1 MKRMSKVF
9 VILGMAAFIFS
20 GCQKENTKAEPQVQV
35 ENDTYIENEND
46 PKKKNDLGPKK
57 SKPKLSKDLKQVEG
71 AKIGSVSSYV
81 EDRQVWNDFIDKEQI
96 ESAKRYEYGIHLP
109 RILLESEDAK
119 KANEEIDEI
128 AASIEKKYKDNKDDM
143 EANEIG
149 IYASFSVY
157 QDDKVLSL
165 MIENYDYWDG
175 EYTRYTVFNFSLPD
189 GNFISDEELMA
200 DLGVEKDEIL
210 PMVENSLREEQAIY
224 TKIYYRDIK
233 DSSYIYNPSNYTG
246 LVLNDLWDNYGNKD
260 RQIYIDEVGKPV
272 FVFAQYESPEMGR
285 CPSILKLKINNFD
298 DNPISDEYLK
308 MAIKLGID
316 PNDDKYQAFMIYL
329 GGAVDEN
336 SLQETLKKLHAWTN
350 VFLNYEDPSMLV
362 TIKESQVGD
371 LPYLVGEQCYLLIPK
386 YKNAS
391 VALKELEISNDGK
404 LKEVD
409 NVYLDS
415 NACCGS
421 TFICQNM
428 SDLGP
433 NGKITIRYRDDVY
446 EFSPSLSMKDGTM
459 TLPDEVLNGEEV
471 FDWSKQIQ
479 NETYSPTMYD
489 IMRSLIRVG

>member
-9 VILGMAAFIFS
+9 VILGLAAFIFS

-35 ENDTYIENEND
+35 ENDIYIENEND

-285 CPSILKLKINNFD
+285 CPSILKLKTNNFD

-308 MAIKLGID
+308 MAIKL
-316 PNDDKYQAFMIYL
+316 
-329 GGAVDEN
+329 
-336 SLQETLKKLHAWTN
+336 
-350 VFLNYEDPSMLV
+350 
-362 TIKESQVGD
+362 
-371 LPYLVGEQCYLLIPK
+371 
-386 YKNAS
+386 
-391 VALKELEISNDGK
+391 
-404 LKEVD
+404 
-409 NVYLDS
+409 
-415 NACCGS
+415 
-421 TFICQNM
+421 
-428 SDLGP
+428 
-433 NGKITIRYRDDVY
+433 
-446 EFSPSLSMKDGTM
+446 
-459 TLPDEVLNGEEV
+459 
-471 FDWSKQIQ
+471 
-479 NETYSPTMYD
+479 
-489 IMRSLIRVG
+489 SLIHI

>member
-9 VILGMAAFIFS
+9 VILGLATFIFT
-20 GCQKENTKAEPQVQV
+20 GCQKANDKVEPDAEVKH
-35 ENDTYIENEND
+35 DTYISN
-46 PKKKNDLGPKK
+46 KKDNTKTQDKI
-57 SKPKLSKDLKQVEG
+57 SESKLSKKLKQVEG
-71 AKIGSVSSYV
+71 AKLGSVSSYV

-96 ESAKRYEYGIHLP
+96 ESAKRYDRGIHLP
-109 RILLESEDAK
+109 RVLLKSEDAR

-128 AASIEKKYKDNKDDM
+128 VSSIKEKYKDRRKDM
-143 EANEIG
+143 EGKEIG

-157 QDDKVLSL
+157 QDDKILSL

-175 EYTRYTVFNFSLPD
+175 EYARYTVFNFSLPD
-189 GNFISDEELMA
+189 GNFISDEDLMA
-200 DLGVEKDEIL
+200 YLGVAEDQIL
-210 PMVENSLREEQAIY
+210 PIVENSLREEQRAYTSIY
-224 TKIYYRDIK
+224 CKDIK
-233 DSSYIYNPSNYTG
+233 DYSYIYNPSNYTG
-246 LVLNDLWDNYGNKD
+246 LVLNDLWDNYENKD
-260 RQIYIDEVGKPV
+260 RQIYIDEVSKPY
-272 FVFAQYESPEMGR
+272 FILAQYESSQMGR
-285 CPSILKLKINNFD
+285 CSQILKLKTNNFD
-298 DNPISDEYLK
+298 QNPIADEYLR
-308 MAIKLGID
+308 MARKLGID
-316 PNDDKYQAFMIYL
+316 PYDDKYKAFMIYL
-329 GGAVDEN
+329 GGAVDEG

-350 VFLNYEDPSMLV
+350 AFLNYENPSMLV

-391 VALKELEISNDGK
+391 VALKELEISEDGK

-409 NVYLDS
+409 NIYLDS
-415 NACCGS
+415 NACCGP

>member
-1 MKRMSKVF
+1 MIRKSKF
-9 VILGMAAFIFS
+9 LIILYLAAFIFS
-20 GCQKENTKAEPQVQV
+20 GCQKGNSKENSQPQAK
-35 ENDTYIENEND
+35 NDTYMAN
-46 PKKKNDLGPKK
+46 KNDTKKQQALGPKK
-57 SKPKLSKDLKQVEG
+57 SKSKISELKQVEG
-71 AKIGSVSSYV
+71 AKIGSISSYI
-81 EDRQVWNDFIDKEQI
+81 EDRQVWNDFIDKERI
-96 ESAKRYEYGIHLP
+96 ESAKRYDNGIHLP
-109 RILLESEDAK
+109 RILLESEDAR

-128 AASIEKKYKDNKDDM
+128 AASIEKKYKDRRKDM

-149 IYASFSVY
+149 IYASFTVY
-157 QDDKVLSL
+157 QDDKILSL

-175 EYTRYTVFNFSLPD
+175 EYTRYTVFNFSLPN

-210 PMVENSLREEQAIY
+210 PIVENSLREEQAIY

-285 CPSILKLKINNFD
+285 CPSLLKLKTNNFD
-298 DNPISDEYLK
+298 NNPISDEYLK

-316 PNDDKYQAFMIYL
+316 PTDDKYQAFIIYL
-329 GGAVDEN
+329 GGAVDED
-336 SLQETLKKLHAWTN
+336 SLKDTLEKLHVWTDA
-350 VFLNYEDPSMLV
+350 FLNYEDPSMLV
-362 TIKESQVGD
+362 TIKESQVGN
-371 LPYLVGEQCYLLIPK
+371 LPYLIGEQCYLLIPK

-391 VALKELEISNDGK
+391 VALKELEISKDGK

-409 NVYLDS
+409 NIYLDS
-415 NACCGS
+415 NACCGP

-433 NGKITIRYRDDVY
+433 NGKITIRYRDEVL
-446 EFSPSLSMKDGTM
+446 EFSPSISMKDGTII
-459 TLPDEVLNGEEV
+459 LPDEVLNGEDILD
-471 FDWSKQIQ
+471 FSNSIQ
-479 NETYSPTMYD
+479 ENVYSPTIYE
-489 IMRSLIRVG
+489 IMRFMMGVG